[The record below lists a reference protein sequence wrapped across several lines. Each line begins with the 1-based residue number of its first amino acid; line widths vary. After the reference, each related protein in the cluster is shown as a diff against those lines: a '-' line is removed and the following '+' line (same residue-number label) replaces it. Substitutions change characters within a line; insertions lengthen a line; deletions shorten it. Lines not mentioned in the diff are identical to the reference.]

1 MLSKKIKRNED
12 NHAEDIN
19 QKDVNLDY
27 IYKEIE
33 KEIKSKL
40 EGIKA
45 YLKNKSLY
53 LNSKHYKLL
62 IFNKS
67 FNR

>member
-19 QKDVNLDY
+19 PKVINLDY

-40 EGIKA
+40 EEIKA
-45 YLKNKSLY
+45 YFKNKSLY

-62 IFNKS
+62 IFNS
-67 FNR
+67 PFNR